1 VRWYYRKKAIIS
13 LRKHNLY
20 MREVEILLETWIKK
34 AILDGNMS
42 QQEVANERNELLKKE
57 YALKRIEMFLEYLDH
72 IK

>member
-1 VRWYYRKKAIIS
+1 MVLSQKAIIS